1 MAGEISSTPVLT
13 LSGRR
18 KADGITARET
28 KLPER
33 TESRRHIRQLSTNRL
48 DQIGAPIQLLK

>member
-1 MAGEISSTPVLT
+1 MAGEIGSTPVLT
-13 LSGRR
+13 LFGRR

-28 KLPER
+28 KLLER
-33 TESRRHIRQLSTNRL
+33 TESRRPIRRLSTNRL